1 MARGVLLDR
10 GMSPIDD
17 PTKAELDALRSHV
30 RAPVRPRH
38 PGEPAHLADDP
49 RVSVMEWLLGVG
61 HMVARKL
68 QRGPTSPM
76 ARIHVR
82 R

>member
-1 MARGVLLDR
+1 
-10 GMSPIDD
+10 MSPIGD
-17 PTKAELDALRSHV
+17 PTTAELDALRSHIP
-30 RAPVRPRH
+30 ARPHH
-38 PGEPAHLADDP
+38 PGEPAHVADGP

-61 HMVARKL
+61 HMVARRL
-68 QRGPTSPM
+68 HRGPTSPM